1 MRLIS
6 SAVRLLVVISL
17 FLLVGISAVLARS
30 WSYHYHPEALVP
42 TVMATPTKATS
53 NIAEQ
58 STTAKLLKRAVVS
71 DLAIFTQDQSLQ
83 RNTGYSDHMKYVTS
97 RLSLFDGM
105 NSPEALSAFAS
116 LSGYYLGAPGQKLYR
131 CLALRKGR
139 ALEPYLEP
147 YLRGGN
153 PECVNELGQDF
164 TKPSESLEGYTLC
177 STSQQLEKR
186 LTELIAEIETGKS
199 CTDSDLARLT
209 GGVRK

>member
-17 FLLVGISAVLARS
+17 FLLGGISAVLARS
-30 WSYHYHPEALVP
+30 WSYNYHPEILEP
-42 TVMATPTKATS
+42 TPTTLPTKAAPS
-53 NIAEQ
+53 GQ
-58 STTAKLLKRAVVS
+58 SSTPKLLKRAIVS
-71 DLAIFTQDQSLQ
+71 DLAIFAQNQSLQ
-83 RNTGYSDHMKYVTS
+83 RNTGYSDHMKYETS
-97 RLSLFDGM
+97 RLSLFDSM
-105 NSPEALSAFAS
+105 NSSEALSAFAS
-116 LSGYYLGAPGQKLYR
+116 LSGYYLGASGEKLYR

-164 TKPSESLEGYTLC
+164 TKPSESLDGYTLC
-177 STSQQLEKR
+177 STSQQVEKR
-186 LTELIAEIETGKS
+186 LTELIAEIEARKS
-199 CTDSDLARLT
+199 CTDSDLAQLT